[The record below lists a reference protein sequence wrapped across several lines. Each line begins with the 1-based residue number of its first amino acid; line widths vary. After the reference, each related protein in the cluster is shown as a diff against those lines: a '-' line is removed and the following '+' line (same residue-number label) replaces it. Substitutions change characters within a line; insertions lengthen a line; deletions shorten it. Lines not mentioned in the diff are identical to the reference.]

1 MKLTGAA
8 ILVSRGMK
16 VLQAAPATYPDRS
29 AVEGLPVG
37 IAKKGTRRI
46 CVDGV
51 PYRWVA
57 RELSPGLRI
66 VVQATE
72 LPGAVLVLRSAQN
85 IAATHVPPSQ
95 VAVAI
100 QSARAAGWEPQQPGA
115 PFEVVV
121 SL

>member
-1 MKLTGAA
+1 M
-8 ILVSRGMK
+8 
-16 VLQAAPATYPDRS
+16 
-29 AVEGLPVG
+29 G

-66 VVQATE
+66 IVQAAE
-72 LPGAVLVLRSAQN
+72 RPGAVLVLRTAQD
-85 IAATHVPPSQ
+85 IAATHLPPSQ
-95 VAVAI
+95 IAATI
-100 QSARAAGWEPQQPGA
+100 QSARAAGWEPQHSGS